1 VQPTKE
7 SIEATCP
14 DCRGPLTIVRNGELL
29 EVHCLVGHVY
39 SAKGLLRAHSDA
51 QEQALWGGVVALKEA
66 GALVEAVRDCFSP
79 EDVELLRAQARRKW
93 KQAEEIER
101 IIRELNTFDAS

>member
-1 VQPTKE
+1 MEPTKE

-14 DCRGPLTIVRNGELL
+14 DCRGPLSVVRHGDLL

-39 SAKGLLRAHSDA
+39 SPKGLLRAHSDA

-66 GALVEAVRDCFSP
+66 VALVEAVRECFSP
-79 EDVELLRAQARRKW
+79 EDVELLRAEAQHKWNQAKVV
-93 KQAEEIER
+93 ER
-101 IIRELNTFDAS
+101 IIRELNTFDTH